1 MNILIAGGTGFI
13 GRELV
18 TALKSTHNITV
29 LGRNKAKL
37 KATFPTV
44 SHLTWADLPQQPAQQ
59 YQCIVNLCG
68 HNIAASRWSSQ
79 VKQEIISSRV
89 DTTTDLID
97 WVIKAQAKPRLFVA
111 NAIGIYGTQANTDPT
126 AFDEDT
132 IIDTQHPKDFLS
144 EIGIK
149 WEQSLQPAL
158 DYGLEP
164 VITRFG
170 VVLKKGE
177 GILKKLE
184 LSFKL
189 GLGSIIGD
197 GQQVISWVHVNDVI
211 AAFLFL
217 LDHSDL
223 YGAFN
228 VTSPN
233 PVTQREFA
241 QALAKAMHR
250 PLILKMPAPLVKLLF
265 GEMGDYLLLRGQR
278 VLPKRLLEAGF
289 KFNHP
294 YIDEALQTS

>member
-13 GRELV
+13 GRELI
-18 TALKSTHNITV
+18 TALKHKHTITV
-29 LGRNKAKL
+29 LGRNKNKL
-37 KATFPTV
+37 KATFPDL
-44 SHLTWADLPQQPAQQ
+44 SHLVWADLLQHSAQP
-59 YQCIVNLCG
+59 YQCVINLCG
-68 HNIAASRWSSQ
+68 YNIAASRWRPN

-89 DTTTDLID
+89 DTTTDLIN
-97 WVIKAQAKPRLFVA
+97 WIINAKAKPRLFVA
-111 NAIGIYGTQANTDPT
+111 NAVGIYGAQAHHDETV
-126 AFDEDT
+126 FDEDT
-132 IIDTQHPKDFLS
+132 IIDSQHPKDFLS

-149 WEQSLQPAL
+149 WEQALQPAL
-158 DYGLEP
+158 DYGLES

-170 VVLKKGE
+170 VVLKKEE
-177 GILKKLE
+177 GILKKLA

-197 GQQVISWVHVNDVI
+197 GQQIISWIHIDDVI

-217 LDHSDL
+217 FDHPNL
-223 YGAFN
+223 KGTFN

-241 QALAKAMHR
+241 QALAKSMHR
-250 PLILKMPAPLVKLLF
+250 PLLLKMPAPIVKLLF

-294 YIDEALQTS
+294 YIDEALQMS